1 MNRRHLLTCLTAAL
15 AWTAAQASES
25 PQPNDIVVGQIGP
38 FTVLPAPDPKELNEG
53 IKAAL
58 AEINAR
64 GGIQGRR
71 VFLFELDD
79 TYSPEGFRKQF
90 AAALE
95 RKPVALLSPLGSAAL
110 KAALDDRLFDG
121 TDIVIINA
129 VPGSDI
135 LRAPGHPKL
144 FHIRASDKQQ
154 IQKIVDHARSLNIRS
169 MAVLHQDLPIGTSGL
184 ASAQSAAAE
193 LGGLQ
198 VTGFKSPA
206 DASALGQA
214 ARAMAAANVQSGLV
228 VGNPKFV
235 GDGIAA
241 LRKAGFSQQLFT
253 LSYMPGPA
261 LLKAAGSG
269 ARGVGIAQTYP
280 NPNGINLP
288 LQREF
293 RAAMKKA
300 YPDLPSYTTFH
311 MEGYITARVFAE
323 AARRTKK
330 ITPEGITQSLHDMG
344 EVDLGGFRV
353 NFNKSNVG
361 SSFVDIGVVM
371 PDGKLMY

>member
-1 MNRRHLLTCLTAAL
+1 MNRRHLVTCLIAAL
-15 AWTAAQASES
+15 TWTAAQASET

-38 FTVLPAPDPKELNEG
+38 FTVLPAPDARELNEG
-53 IKAAL
+53 LKAGL
-58 AEINAR
+58 AEINTR
-64 GGIQGRR
+64 GGIQGRK

-79 TYSPEGFRKQF
+79 TYSPEGFRKQL

-110 KAALDDRLFDG
+110 KGALDDKLFDNA
-121 TDIVIINA
+121 DIVVINA
-129 VPGSDI
+129 VPGSDV

-154 IQKIVDHARSLNIRS
+154 IRKIVEHAKSLNIQS

-184 ASAQSAAAE
+184 TSAQDAAKE
-193 LGGLQ
+193 TGTIQ
-198 VTGFKSPA
+198 VTGFQAST
-206 DASALGQA
+206 DANALGQA
-214 ARAMAAANVQSGLV
+214 AKAMAAAGVQSGLV
-228 VGNPKFV
+228 VGNPKFI

-261 LLKAAGSG
+261 LLKAAGPG

-280 NPNGINLP
+280 NPIGVNLP
-288 LQREF
+288 LQRDF
-293 RAAMKKA
+293 RAAMKTA
-300 YPDLPSYTTFH
+300 HPDQANLTTFH
-311 MEGYITARVFAE
+311 LEGYITARIFAE
-323 AARRTKK
+323 AARRSKK
-330 ITPEGITQSLHDMG
+330 ITPEGIAQSLHEMG
-344 EVDLGGFRV
+344 ELNLGGFRV
-353 NFNKSNVG
+353 NFAKGNIGSN
-361 SSFVDIGVVM
+361 FVDIGVVM